1 MVLSAIGILMVVD
14 HHTFTA
20 LNLFGDY
27 IPYNSFFMPMFVFIS
42 GYFNRVDRNT
52 KLLPYIGKKIKNLLL
67 PYLGL
72 SVFVFLIEQLIN
84 FYKAGEPFSLPGWYL
99 QYMLERIVTIGSF
112 GSIVEPMWFVIAL
125 FSTLLVYA
133 VFKKLLCRIWNSY
146 VMLVL
151 FCGMN
156 VLVVYLA
163 QNTDPEALSPYL
175 VPLKVLFFLPFLE
188 FGIIYRDHLEKKHEA
203 LPVGGKIAILALMLG
218 INAIRTMYLPSS
230 YDVAF
235 DSIDD
240 LSGFTSPYLVT
251 PLVSSIIGIL
261 FWLTLTDLI
270 EKPVSGSRF
279 VNYMSCNTFWI
290 MGLHILFFNILNCI
304 LLAIDENI
312 VGLLYFDTE
321 FFRESEWYYWEISPD
336 FKLIYVVFGIL
347 GPLFIKRIWDMICLL
362 IRKPF
367 AKKQPS
373 DGDRSEA

>member
-1 MVLSAIGILMVVD
+1 
-14 HHTFTA
+14 
-20 LNLFGDY
+20 
-27 IPYNSFFMPMFVFIS
+27 MFVFIS

-175 VPLKVLFFLPFLE
+175 VPLKVLFILPY
-188 FGIIYRDHLEKKHEA
+188 GIQSA
-203 LPVGGKIAILALMLG
+203 
-218 INAIRTMYLPSS
+218 
-230 YDVAF
+230 
-235 DSIDD
+235 
-240 LSGFTSPYLVT
+240 
-251 PLVSSIIGIL
+251 
-261 FWLTLTDLI
+261 
-270 EKPVSGSRF
+270 
-279 VNYMSCNTFWI
+279 
-290 MGLHILFFNILNCI
+290 
-304 LLAIDENI
+304 
-312 VGLLYFDTE
+312 
-321 FFRESEWYYWEISPD
+321 
-336 FKLIYVVFGIL
+336 
-347 GPLFIKRIWDMICLL
+347 KRCY
-362 IRKPF
+362 
-367 AKKQPS
+367 
-373 DGDRSEA
+373 GTCT